1 MDSVRVTLSWREQ
14 VDDQH
19 VNALAEAV
27 DGLFDEIPEGS
38 SAILVA
44 GRDDFDHGNHSA
56 QVVLDDDAVG
66 PARVNPLCRSADNPG
81 DGRWQ
86 SGDGAVQLFALVP
99 FGSKLDRQDIRFLRP
114 GPLFNERRNS
124 PG

>member
-14 VDDQH
+14 IDDQH
-19 VNALAEAV
+19 VNAFTEAV

-38 SAILVA
+38 PAVLVS
-44 GRDDFDHGNHSA
+44 GRDDFDHGNDSA

-66 PARVNPLCRSADNPG
+66 PAGVDLVRGAADDPR

-86 SGDGAVQLFALVP
+86 RGDAAV
-99 FGSKLDRQDIRFLRP
+99 
-114 GPLFNERRNS
+114 
-124 PG
+124 